1 MIEASGLR
9 PGKVVRLEG
18 ATYRVI
24 GAEYHAGGG
33 KMGGVTH
40 ARLRNLEAGS
50 VTERRFRGDE
60 RLEDLTSER
69 RTMEFSYQD
78 GEAYV
83 FMDPQ
88 TFDQVPIPQR
98 AIGPAARFLQPG
110 IQVPVDFLGE
120 RPIGV
125 VMPETVEI
133 RVTETAPPMHA
144 AETSALK
151 EATLENGLV
160 VLVPLFIKPA
170 ERIRVDVESGKYLER
185 VKAEGRRGA

>member
-1 MIEASGLR
+1 MVEASGLR
-9 PGKVVRLEG
+9 SGMVIRLEG
-18 ATYRVI
+18 TTYRVVN
-24 GAEYHAGGG
+24 AEYHAGGG
-33 KMGGVTH
+33 KMGGVAH
-40 ARLRNLEAGS
+40 ARLRNLETGS
-50 VTERRFRGDE
+50 VTERRFRVDE

-78 GEAYV
+78 GDDFV

-110 IQVPVDFLGE
+110 IQMAVDFLGE
-120 RPIGV
+120 RAIGV

-133 RVTETAPPMHA
+133 RVAETAPPMHA

-160 VLVPLFIKPA
+160 ILVPLFIKPG
-170 ERIRVDVESGKYLER
+170 EVIRVDVESGKYVER
-185 VKAEGRRGA
+185 VKAEGRRGP